1 MPPDQSGLQR
11 IDRSKVAMTS
21 RKKKDVITPKAWPPK
36 SQTEAADQ
44 RDRKGPPTAAV
55 WSSHFEDCVRMRCNA
70 FLAAFFA
77 DPRVGKSF
85 ELRAKHL
92 GSSTL

>member
-1 MPPDQSGLQR
+1 MLPDQSGLQR

-21 RKKKDVITPKAWPPK
+21 RKKEDAISPEGWSPK
-36 SQTEAADQ
+36 SQTGRPTSATGKGRQ
-44 RDRKGPPTAAV
+44 RVA
-55 WSSHFEDCVRMRCNA
+55 WSSHFEDGVRMRCNA
-70 FLAAFFA
+70 FLATFVA

-92 GSSTL
+92 DSSTL

>member
-1 MPPDQSGLQR
+1 MLPDQSGLQR

-21 RKKKDVITPKAWPPK
+21 RKKEDAISPKAWPLK
-36 SQTEAADQ
+36 SQTGAARQ
-44 RDRKGPPTAAV
+44 RDRKGPSTGAA

-70 FLAAFFA
+70 FLAAFVA

-92 GSSTL
+92 GASTL